1 MAHVSVWC
9 VFQRLPHERCPNL
22 SAICRTSAVA
32 EQLVRM
38 SEEEERQQGKP
49 ASAWTV
55 EQWSVLDREMG
66 KIESIQQIS
75 DVMDPMRAGVL
86 PDDDGEPAAG

>member
-1 MAHVSVWC
+1 MAHQSVWC

-22 SAICRTSAVA
+22 SALCRTSAVA
-32 EQLVRM
+32 LALVRM
-38 SEEEERQQGKP
+38 SEDEERRQGKP
-49 ASAWTV
+49 PSAWTV
-55 EQWSVLDREMG
+55 EQWTVLGREVP

-86 PDDDGEPAAG
+86 PQDGDDG